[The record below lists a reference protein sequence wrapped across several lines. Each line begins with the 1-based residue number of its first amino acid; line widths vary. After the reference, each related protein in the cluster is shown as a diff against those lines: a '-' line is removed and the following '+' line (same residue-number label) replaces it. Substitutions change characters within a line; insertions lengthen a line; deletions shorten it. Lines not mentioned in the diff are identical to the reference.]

1 MRGRAKPRKAKG
13 FGQFHQWDLVA
24 WLYGVAAFYQFWGG
38 GLDSDPAIKRQAS
51 LNNVIEKNPM
61 LLKAL

>member
-1 MRGRAKPRKAKG
+1 MALRLFINSG
-13 FGQFHQWDLVA
+13 
-24 WLYGVAAFYQFWGG
+24 GG